1 MPRLKTILFTTV
13 LAFPAASGL
22 IAQDQLPSSR
32 VIQLRSSAKA
42 AATKINEAVA
52 VPKSLVTAPGDIRF
66 DRIGS
71 DPVVPVPATLKA
83 PAVPAKPTQAR
94 RVQSVAPTTP
104 RIAQV
109 KPDSYVNPSPV
120 KSRPTTR
127 SASTTTNRS
136 NHSVSRSAPAITAEI
151 VAPKFINVNE
161 VAKMTINVRNTG
173 NTEIQNVRLLT
184 TLPEHA
190 RFESSV
196 PRPSDSSGQRFEYL
210 IPTVGPNQTRQVTID
225 MVPTQK
231 RALEI
236 GTDILVENR
245 HSIAVGVREPIL
257 QVRVEGPNKVNVG
270 DVVEHVIMIE
280 NTGDGTAE
288 SVRLE
293 AEMPDALRFTG
304 QKGMKVAQS
313 LAPGKTRKVIVES
326 IAQEAGMTDL
336 SFVATAGNIK
346 SQLTSLD
353 LKIIQPM
360 LSVSLAGPRMNF
372 VQRDGIYTIRL
383 ENSGEA
389 NVSNVKVKLDIPEG
403 MKITTIN
410 RPAASNDKNQTLTWS
425 FDQISAQATELIQ
438 LKAIA
443 TKPGQQICHVD
454 VRSRE
459 NQPKQFRLATNVVT
473 RAEINMNVRNQTGPV
488 QVGEKAEFEV
498 AIENTGSREANN
510 VTVRVELPDT
520 LMPVKQDGVTVDEFN
535 RSFVF
540 TKPNLEPGQKHE
552 FTFAAVGA
560 AGGEFVVRSVM
571 ENNNS
576 QPNVIAEDTIFVY
589 EVEEF
594 RVSEALG
601 PNLNR

>member
-1 MPRLKTILFTTV
+1 
-13 LAFPAASGL
+13 
-22 IAQDQLPSSR
+22 
-32 VIQLRSSAKA
+32 
-42 AATKINEAVA
+42 
-52 VPKSLVTAPGDIRF
+52 
-66 DRIGS
+66 
-71 DPVVPVPATLKA
+71 
-83 PAVPAKPTQAR
+83 
-94 RVQSVAPTTP
+94 
-104 RIAQV
+104 
-109 KPDSYVNPSPV
+109 
-120 KSRPTTR
+120 
-127 SASTTTNRS
+127 
-136 NHSVSRSAPAITAEI
+136 
-151 VAPKFINVNE
+151 
-161 VAKMTINVRNTG
+161 
-173 NTEIQNVRLLT
+173 
-184 TLPEHA
+184 
-190 RFESSV
+190 
-196 PRPSDSSGQRFEYL
+196 
-210 IPTVGPNQTRQVTID
+210 

-293 AEMPDALRFTG
+293 AEMPDALRFTE

-313 LAPGKTRKVIVES
+313 LAPGKTRKVIVKS

>member
-1 MPRLKTILFTTV
+1 M
-13 LAFPAASGL
+13 
-22 IAQDQLPSSR
+22 
-32 VIQLRSSAKA
+32 
-42 AATKINEAVA
+42 
-52 VPKSLVTAPGDIRF
+52 
-66 DRIGS
+66 
-71 DPVVPVPATLKA
+71 
-83 PAVPAKPTQAR
+83 
-94 RVQSVAPTTP
+94 
-104 RIAQV
+104 
-109 KPDSYVNPSPV
+109 
-120 KSRPTTR
+120 
-127 SASTTTNRS
+127 
-136 NHSVSRSAPAITAEI
+136 
-151 VAPKFINVNE
+151 
-161 VAKMTINVRNTG
+161 
-173 NTEIQNVRLLT
+173 
-184 TLPEHA
+184 
-190 RFESSV
+190 
-196 PRPSDSSGQRFEYL
+196 
-210 IPTVGPNQTRQVTID
+210 
-225 MVPTQK
+225 
-231 RALEI
+231 
-236 GTDILVENR
+236 
-245 HSIAVGVREPIL
+245 
-257 QVRVEGPNKVNVG
+257 
-270 DVVEHVIMIE
+270 
-280 NTGDGTAE
+280 
-288 SVRLE
+288 
-293 AEMPDALRFTG
+293 
-304 QKGMKVAQS
+304 
-313 LAPGKTRKVIVES
+313 
-326 IAQEAGMTDL
+326 
-336 SFVATAGNIK
+336 ATAGNIK